1 MSMIRIGSNF
11 RNRKPKESRKKGNT
25 MKMRKVLSLIL
36 CLCMVFVLL
45 PSAAIAAD
53 SEGEFKEEDKLQ
65 S

>member
-1 MSMIRIGSNF
+1 
-11 RNRKPKESRKKGNT
+11 

-53 SEGEFKEEDKLQ
+53 SEGEFKEEGGELYFI
-65 S
+65 SPWTLPARIPMETNGAIP